1 MTLPPYL
8 YGRWDERG
16 RNTVSEVGGTT
27 GSHSD
32 LISRAEQLRNARLA
46 GELGWLAVGWG
57 SKKRSK
63 LRYGK

>member
-1 MTLPPYL
+1 MTLPHYL
-8 YGRWDERG
+8 YGRWGERG
-16 RNTVSEVGGTT
+16 RNTVSVVGGTT

-46 GELGWLAVGWG
+46 GELGWFAVGWG